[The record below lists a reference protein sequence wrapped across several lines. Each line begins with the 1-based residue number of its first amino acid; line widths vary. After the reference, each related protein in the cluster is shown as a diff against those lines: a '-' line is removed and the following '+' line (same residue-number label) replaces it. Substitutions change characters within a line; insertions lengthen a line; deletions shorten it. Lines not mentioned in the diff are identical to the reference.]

1 MKKLISHTASLFH
14 CNILYYFSIG
24 ELIYF
29 HFLSWIISIFFR
41 RIFFILL
48 SHSSILHLMKN
59 RMLIISKEEDILQ
72 LREELACLTKLWNFL
87 TQLHIFPKRSTN
99 VYNILFTPG
108 KGSQILWNVKSLGWQ
123 YLNLVIEYN

>member
-1 MKKLISHTASLFH
+1 MIKTGWEYSKLLRLIPLSYSMKYFYKWFDIRYQSKLNNKYLF
-14 CNILYYFSIG
+14 
-24 ELIYF
+24 
-29 HFLSWIISIFFR
+29 FLQ
-41 RIFFILL
+41 L
-48 SHSSILHLMKN
+48 SHSSVLHLMKS
-59 RMLIISKEEDILQ
+59 RILSISKEEDILQ
-72 LREELACLTKLWNFL
+72 LREELACLTKLWNFI